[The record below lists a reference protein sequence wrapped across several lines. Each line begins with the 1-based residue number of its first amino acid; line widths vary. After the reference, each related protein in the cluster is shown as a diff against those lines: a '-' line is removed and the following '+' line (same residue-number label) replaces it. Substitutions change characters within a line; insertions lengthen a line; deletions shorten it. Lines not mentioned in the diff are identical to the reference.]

1 MKRSNDQNRKLW
13 AMLND
18 ISRQVLHPQAGRLS
32 AEVWKALAL
41 EQMHQEVRWY
51 PSLDGERPVPMAWSS
66 SRLDKKQFV
75 DLVEIL
81 YAYGSE
87 KGVDWSDPEWASQQA
102 SLARAA

>member
-41 EQMHQEVRWY
+41 EQMQQEVRWY
-51 PSLDGERPVPMAWSS
+51 PSLDGARAVPMSWSS
-66 SRLDKKQFV
+66 SRLNKEQFS
-75 DLVEIL
+75 DLIEIL

-87 KGVDWSDPEWASQQA
+87 KGVDWSDPEWVSQQVSA
-102 SLARAA
+102 ARAA